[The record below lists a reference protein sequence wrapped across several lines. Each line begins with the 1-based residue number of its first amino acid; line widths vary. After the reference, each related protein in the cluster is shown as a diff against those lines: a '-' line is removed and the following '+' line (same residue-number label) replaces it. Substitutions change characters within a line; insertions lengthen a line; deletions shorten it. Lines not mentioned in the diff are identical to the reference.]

1 VIVRD
6 TLYIDGTWVASTGSG
21 VITVGSPV
29 TEQPL
34 GTAPD
39 ATRDDIDRAVTAARK
54 AFDEGP
60 WSRLSV
66 EDRADKLNA
75 LARALEKRSQDI
87 AALISSENGC
97 PIMFSLPGEALA
109 AVAFI
114 DYTAE
119 LIRTYQFTEM
129 RTGLGGFE
137 VEVSQVPVGVVAA
150 IVPWNAPLLL
160 ALLKVIPAIAVGCS
174 VVWKPAPETAL
185 DSYLFAECIEEV
197 GFPAGVINIVAAGR
211 EVGEHLVSHPGVDKV
226 AFTGS
231 TTAGRRIAA
240 LCGERLRPVTL
251 ELGGKSAAIVCEDAD
266 LASTLP
272 TLAALSMM
280 MNGQACVL
288 QSRVLIPRSI
298 YHDFV
303 DGLGAAY
310 SQFPVGDPLDAGT
323 VVGPLVAERQRDR
336 VESYIAAGQDAGA
349 KIVTGGR
356 RPAHLDRGWFIEPT
370 LFSDV
375 DNSMRIAREEI
386 FGPVVCA
393 IPYDGIDEAI
403 AIANDSDYGLSGS
416 VWSADVE
423 RAQQIAHR
431 VNTGMM
437 TVNGLAWEF
446 NAPMG
451 GMKASGLGREMGP
464 EGLRAYLEYKTVSV
478 PVGALRA

>member
-6 TLYIDGTWVASTGSG
+6 KLFIGGTWVDSSG
-21 VITVGSPV
+21 TEVITVISPV
-29 TEQPL
+29 TEQPFGVVPD
-34 GTAPD
+34 GT
-39 ATRDDIDRAVTAARK
+39 REDIDRAVAAARR

-60 WSRLSV
+60 WRRLSV
-66 EDRADKLNA
+66 DERADKLSA
-75 LARALEKRSQDI
+75 LARAIEKRSQEI
-87 AALISSENGC
+87 ASLISSENGC

-119 LIRTYQFTEM
+119 LVRTYQFTEM
-129 RTGLGGFE
+129 RTGLGGTE
-137 VEVSQVPVGVVAA
+137 VEITEAPVGVAVA

-160 ALLKVIPAIAVGCS
+160 AMLKVIPALAVGCS
-174 VVWKPAPETAL
+174 VVWKPAPETPL
-185 DSYLFAECIEEV
+185 DSYLFAECVEEV
-197 GFPAGVINIVAAGR
+197 GFPAGVINIVPAGR
-211 EVGEHLVSHPGVDKV
+211 EVGEHLVTHPGVDKV

-231 TTAGRRIAA
+231 TAAGRRIAA
-240 LCGERLRPVTL
+240 LCGELLRPVTL

-266 LASTLP
+266 LATTLP
-272 TLAALSMM
+272 TLSAVSMM
-280 MNGQACVL
+280 MSGQACVL
-288 QSRVLIPRSI
+288 QSRILVPRI
-298 YHDFV
+298 FYQEFV
-303 DGLGAAY
+303 EGLGAAY
-310 SQFPVGDPLDAGT
+310 GQFPIGDPLDPGT
-323 VVGPLVAERQRDR
+323 MVGPLVSERQRDR

-349 KIVTGGR
+349 KIVTGGG
-356 RPAHLDRGWFIEPT
+356 RPKHLDRGWFVEPT
-370 LFSDV
+370 LFTDV

-416 VWSADVE
+416 VWSADIE
-423 RAQQIAHR
+423 SAQQIARR
-431 VNTGMM
+431 VDTAAM

-464 EGLRAYLEYKTVSV
+464 EGLRAYLEYKTVSL
-478 PVGALRA
+478 PAGPPGS

>member
-1 VIVRD
+1 MIVRD
-6 TLYIDGTWVASTGSG
+6 RLYIDGTWVPSSASE
-21 VITVGSPV
+21 VITVTSPV
-29 TEQPL
+29 TEELL

-39 ATRDDIDRAVTAARK
+39 ATHEDVDRAVAAARK

-60 WSRLSV
+60 WPRLSV
-66 EDRADKLNA
+66 EERADKLSA

-87 AALISSENGC
+87 ASLISSENGC

-119 LIRTYQFTEM
+119 LVRTYQFTEM
-129 RTGLGGFE
+129 RTGLGGFQ
-137 VEVSQVPVGVVAA
+137 VEVNQVPVGVAAA

-185 DSYLFAECIEEV
+185 DSYLFAECVEEV

-211 EVGEHLVSHPGVDKV
+211 EVGEHLVTHPGVDKV

-231 TTAGRRIAA
+231 TGAGRRIAS

-266 LASTLP
+266 LATTLP
-272 TLAALSMM
+272 MLAALSMM

-288 QSRVLIPRSI
+288 QSRVLVPRSI

-303 DGLGAAY
+303 EGLGAAY
-310 SQFPVGDPLDAGT
+310 SQFPVGDPLDPGT

-370 LFSDV
+370 LFGDV

-416 VWSADVE
+416 VWSADIE
-423 RAQQIAHR
+423 RAQQIAR
-431 VNTGMM
+431 RINTGMM

-451 GMKASGLGREMGP
+451 GMKTSGLGREMGP

-478 PVGALRA
+478 PAGPPGA